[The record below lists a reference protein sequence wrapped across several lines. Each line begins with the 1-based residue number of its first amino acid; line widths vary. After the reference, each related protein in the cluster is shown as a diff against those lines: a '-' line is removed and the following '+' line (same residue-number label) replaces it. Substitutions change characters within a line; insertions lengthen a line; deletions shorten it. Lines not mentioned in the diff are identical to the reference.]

1 MTTQNIKLKW
11 NKSEEEGYTDI
22 GVDKA
27 PIYQAVYKDY
37 YIEVYPAKL
46 YNADA
51 DGWYYR
57 IIQGDKEYDVA
68 VESCCGKD
76 DNYKDAMANAE
87 YTLLEI
93 VEDGW

>member
-37 YIEVYPAKL
+37 YIEVYPLSLLDA
-46 YNADA
+46 NA
-51 DGWYYR
+51 DGWSYK
-57 IIQGDKEYDVA
+57 IVQGDKEYDPA
-68 VESCCGKD
+68 FESCCGVD

-87 YTLLEI
+87 YTLMEI
-93 VEDGW
+93 VEGGW